1 MSLPEITSREQWAI
15 ARQELLVK
23 EKAHTHQ
30 RDALNADRRRLPMVA
45 VDKGYVFDG
54 PNGQVSLLDMFDG
67 CDQLILQHVM
77 YGPDW
82 DEVCPGC
89 TAGLDE
95 MSPGLFRHLR
105 SRATAFAAVSR
116 APFAKL
122 AASQKSKGWD
132 FAWYSSFGSD
142 FNADFQATVDSSEV
156 PGVSCFVRDGDS
168 VFHTY
173 STYARGTD
181 QLGSSYSLLDLTAFG
196 RSEDW
201 EEPKGRVTKPH
212 GADPTFTD

>member
-1 MSLPEITSREQWAI
+1 MTLPEITSREQWAI

-23 EKAHTHQ
+23 EKAHTRE
-30 RDALNADRRRLPMVA
+30 RDALNAERRRLPMVA

-54 PNGQVSLLDMFDG
+54 PDGQVRLLDMFDG
-67 CDQLILQHVM
+67 SDQLIVQHVM
-77 YGPDW
+77 YGVDW
-82 DEVCPGC
+82 DDVCPGC
-89 TAGLDE
+89 TASLDE

-105 SRATAFAAVSR
+105 SRATAYAAVSR

-122 AASQKSKGWD
+122 AASQERKGWD

-142 FNADFQATVDSSEV
+142 FNDDFGATVDDSEV
-156 PGVSCFVRDGDS
+156 PGVSCFLRDGDT

-173 STYARGTD
+173 STSARGTD
-181 QLGSSYSLLDLTAFG
+181 QLGSAYSFLDLTAYG